1 MKKTLLIYQQANVK
15 VKLNLRK
22 ASYWEGTGCAGSKGG
37 KDKEQD
43 ELEARKT
50 FGIGQA
56 RCWWDNQQEY
66 ASIAMPV
73 IIIITRTSIMIDQEC
88 NSNCRLW

>member
-1 MKKTLLIYQQANVK
+1 MKKTLLIDQQANVK
-15 VKLNLRK
+15 VKLHLRK
-22 ASYWEGTGCAGSKGG
+22 ASYWEGTRCAGRKGG
-37 KDKEQD
+37 KEKEQD

-73 IIIITRTSIMIDQEC
+73 LVITKTSIMIDQEC
-88 NSNCRLW
+88 NSNCSLW

>member
-1 MKKTLLIYQQANVK
+1 MKKTLLIDQQANVK
-15 VKLNLRK
+15 VKLHLRK
-22 ASYWEGTGCAGSKGG
+22 ASYWEGTRCAGRKGG
-37 KDKEQD
+37 KEKEQD

-73 IIIITRTSIMIDQEC
+73 LVITKTSIMINQEC
-88 NSNCRLW
+88 NSNCSLW